1 MQLNYMFEAGN
12 HKNKLNLIENRK
24 GISPI
29 IATILLIGVAVFA
42 VGGIY
47 SFTQGQLTAL
57 QSQGETPRP
66 ILSLPTAAEQTSE
79 IFCGSGNGVIL
90 SHEGQDTVNLNNLE
104 FTISKG
110 GDATPITITP
120 EDTREVETGR
130 NIGMF
135 GTGGGS
141 VSVAIPQQEYCE
153 PATTEGSLQI
163 AEGESISVTVRHE
176 PTDNVLFEDSVTA
189 RNTLTSYP

>member
-1 MQLNYMFEAGN
+1 MFEAGN
-12 HKNKLNLIENRK
+12 LKNKLDFTKNRK

-66 ILSLPTAAEQTSE
+66 ILSLPTAAEQTGN
-79 IFCGSGNGVIL
+79 IFCGGGNGVIL
-90 SHEGQDTVNLNNLE
+90 SHEGQDTVDLNNLE
-104 FTISKG
+104 ITVSKG
-110 GDATPITITP
+110 GQSTPVTITP
-120 EDTREVETGR
+120 EDTRNIETGR
-130 NIGMF
+130 NLGLF
-135 GTGGGS
+135 GTNSGS

-153 PATTEGSLQI
+153 SAATEGTLAI
-163 AEGESISVTVRHE
+163 LEGESVDVTVRHE
-176 PTDNVLFEDSVTA
+176 PTDNVLFEDEVTA

>member
-1 MQLNYMFEAGN
+1 MFEACN
-12 HKNKLNLIENRK
+12 LKNKLNFTENRK

-66 ILSLPTAAEQTSE
+66 ILSLPTAAEDTTN
-79 IFCGSGNGVIL
+79 IFCGDGNGVIL

-104 FTISKG
+104 MTISKG
-110 GDATPITITP
+110 GKSTPITITP
-120 EDTREVETGR
+120 EDTVEIETGR
-130 NIGMF
+130 NLGLF
-135 GTGGGS
+135 GTNSGT

-153 PATTEGSLQI
+153 TAVTEGSLAI
-163 AEGESISVTVRHE
+163 LEGESVDVTVRHE
-176 PTDNVLFEDSVTA
+176 PTDNVLFEDEVTA

>member
-1 MQLNYMFEAGN
+1 MFEAFN
-12 HKNKLNLIENRK
+12 IKNKLDFTKNRK

-66 ILSLPTAAEQTSE
+66 ILSLPTAAEQTSQ
-79 IFCGSGNGVIL
+79 IFCGGGNGVIL
-90 SHEGQDTVNLNNLE
+90 SHEGQDTVDLNNLE

-110 GDATPITITP
+110 GSATPVTITP
-120 EDTREVETGR
+120 DDTKNVETGR

-135 GTGGGS
+135 GTGSGS
-141 VSVAIPQQEYCE
+141 VSVAVPQQEYCE
-153 PATTEGSLQI
+153 TAPTEGSL
-163 AEGESISVTVRHE
+163 AVLEGESIDVTVRHE
-176 PTDNVLFEDSVTA
+176 PTDNVLFEDEVTA